1 MLSCFQRAIAMCEL
15 FSSRYMLIPLRK
27 SVNDILTPIRQA
39 SNYLFIFLPEISIF
53 FLFCFDECALILQPN
68 LKVSV
73 NSLDKQ
79 PEMKMTTRASPRRYG
94 HIPSLP
100 RSFELEGI
108 SCAWMCL
115 TCDPLREE

>member
-1 MLSCFQRAIAMCEL
+1 MRAFL
-15 FSSRYMLIPLRK
+15 FSIHVDSAPK

-39 SNYLFIFLPEISIF
+39 SNYLFIFLPQISIF
-53 FLFCFDECALILQPN
+53 LFYYLFRFDECALILQPN

-79 PEMKMTTRASPRRYG
+79 PEMKMTTRASPQRYG

-100 RSFELEGI
+100 RSSELEGI

-115 TCDPLREE
+115 TGDLLREE